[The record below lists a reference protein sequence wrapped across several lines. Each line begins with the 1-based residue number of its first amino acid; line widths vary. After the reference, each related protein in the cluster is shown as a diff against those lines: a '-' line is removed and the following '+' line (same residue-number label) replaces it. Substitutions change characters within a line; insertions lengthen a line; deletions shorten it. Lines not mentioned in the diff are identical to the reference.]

1 MTTKITTIYTQI
13 RSVLSSL
20 LTNKTE
26 IPNPYSLENN
36 TELFLKNGW
45 GVLIGGAVNSPMNI
59 IKDDIESREFTVIIS
74 RQIFRLESD
83 TSIMPSESLT
93 LLEDIRT
100 VKNDFLDFDQ
110 IAIENSIEKIEFSSA
125 SGIQFLQ
132 VGNFSFLYASIT
144 FIIDYSEQI

>member
-13 RSVLSSL
+13 RSVVGTL
-20 LTNKTE
+20 LTGKTE

-45 GVLIGGAVNSPMNI
+45 GVIIGSAQNSAMNI
-59 IKDDIESREFTVIIS
+59 IKDDIESREFTVVIT

-83 TSIMPSESLT
+83 TAIMPAESLT

-110 IAIENSIEKIEFSSA
+110 IGIEGSIEQIRFISA

-132 VGNFSFLYASIT
+132 LGSFNFIYATLT
-144 FIIDYSEQI
+144 FNFEYSETI